1 MSQINLVYDTLK
13 QCLREQRFTY
23 KQIAQKLN
31 VSEASVKRNFSLQAF
46 SLDKLEQICECLNLS
61 LSDLFSLSQKQQE
74 KISQLSEK
82 QEMELLANPKLL
94 LAAVCVRDGWR
105 FSEIIKHYNISE
117 VEGIKLMTTLD
128 KLKLIEL
135 LPNNRYK
142 LLIAQTSLDPW
153 RSARKIYGA
162 GSNGEVYGPK
172 KNGLMF
178 RFYLRG
184 RYSQTS
190 VSIIQRRLEQLRQEA
205 AKLSSEDNALPI
217 EERQHIGLLMA
228 MRPWEPS
235 LFENMKRK

>member
-1 MSQINLVYDTLK
+1 
-13 QCLREQRFTY
+13 
-23 KQIAQKLN
+23 
-31 VSEASVKRNFSLQAF
+31 
-46 SLDKLEQICECLNLS
+46 
-61 LSDLFSLSQKQQE
+61 
-74 KISQLSEK
+74 
-82 QEMELLANPKLL
+82 MELLANPKLL

-105 FSEIIKHYNISE
+105 FSEIIKHYDISE

-142 LLIAQTSLDPW
+142 LLIAQNFRWIP
-153 RSARKIYGA
+153 A
-162 GSNGEVYGPK
+162 GPLEKFMEQEVMVKFMDPK
-172 KNGLMF
+172 KNEPWMF